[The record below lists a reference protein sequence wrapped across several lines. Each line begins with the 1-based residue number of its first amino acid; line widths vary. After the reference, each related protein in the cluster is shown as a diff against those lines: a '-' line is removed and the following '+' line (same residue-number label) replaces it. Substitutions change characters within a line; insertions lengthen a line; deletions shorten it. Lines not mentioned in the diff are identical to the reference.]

1 MPKTIWKY
9 DMPSSRS
16 QATLGDGRFDVT
28 MPVGAEIV
36 CLDKQHDLPK
46 LCVLLNPEYT
56 EREQRHF
63 RIVGTGGRILP
74 DGTKYIGSWQMSE
87 GNLVFHL
94 FEYI

>member
-1 MPKTIWKY
+1 MTKTIWKY
-9 DMPSSRS
+9 DVPSSRS
-16 QATLGDGRFDVT
+16 QAKLSGGRFDMH

-46 LCVLLNPEYT
+46 LWVLLNPEYT

-63 RIVGTGGRILP
+63 LIVGTGGKIP
-74 DGTKYIGSWQMSE
+74 DGAIYIGSWQMSE
-87 GNLVFHL
+87 GDLVWHL